1 MMPNIHVREQ
11 IQKRFSYL
19 GVRLHTGP
27 APVILIILIILFCL
41 LVFRLG
47 VKSGSLSES
56 DIINHYSNL
65 YLEDERGEGRDASMT
80 DCYALAL
87 GGLFERLEVICEPS
101 SAPPYHYVI
110 SYWGQLLRVERRFE
124 RQLERSI

>member
-11 IQKRFSYL
+11 FQKRFSYL
-19 GVRLHTGP
+19 RLMPHIGP
-27 APVILIILIILFCL
+27 APVILTILVLLFCL

-56 DIINHYSNL
+56 DIITHYSNL

-110 SYWGQLLRVERRFE
+110 SYWGQLLRVERSFE
-124 RQLERSI
+124 RQLERSV